1 MTRYNQFLICVPAP
15 SKQVSSQS
23 KVDPLTNLLSIPG
36 VTDECEA
43 TLKAIDELMWNR
55 TVRRHKDALIPYTRR
70 IAGFATAALDG
81 AQMPK
86 DPTMEP
92 EVSPMGSLSDQGL
105 LVTAEADLQRL
116 AFKSEPLKVLARL
129 HTFVSTDE
137 DRGRPR
143 TTNEVND
150 PLRLGSVP
158 PHEVVQERLI
168 QLADIVLESKASSVL
183 VAAIAH
189 AEIAALRPFSQG
201 SYLVARASTRLIL
214 AARDVD
220 NDGLVMSEYGA
231 FLLGRPA
238 YVKALT
244 GYVSG
249 TREGVGAW
257 ISWQGEAIR
266 RGLDMAKELAVMAD
280 TKS

>member
-1 MTRYNQFLICVPAP
+1 M
-15 SKQVSSQS
+15 SSQS
-23 KVDPLTNLLSIPG
+23 TADPLSNLLSIPG
-36 VTDECEA
+36 VSSDCES

-55 TVRRHKDALIPYTRR
+55 AIRRYKDALIPYTRR

-116 AFKSEPLKVLARL
+116 AFKTEPLKVLARL

-143 TTNEVND
+143 TVNEVND
-150 PLRLGSVP
+150 PLRLGSLP
-158 PHEVVQERLI
+158 PHEVLQDRMS
-168 QLADIVLESKASSVL
+168 QLVDLVIESKAPSIL

-189 AEIAALRPFSQG
+189 GELATLRPFTQG

-244 GYVSG
+244 GYMSG

-257 ISWQGEAIR
+257 VTWQGEAIK
-266 RGLDMAKELAVMAD
+266 RGSEMAKELAEMAD
-280 TKS
+280 AKN

>member
-1 MTRYNQFLICVPAP
+1 
-15 SKQVSSQS
+15 
-23 KVDPLTNLLSIPG
+23 
-36 VTDECEA
+36 
-43 TLKAIDELMWNR
+43 MWNR
-55 TVRRHKDALIPYTRR
+55 TIRRHKEALIPYTRR

-105 LVTAEADLQRL
+105 LITAEADLQRL

-129 HTFVSTDE
+129 HTFVSTEDE
-137 DRGRPR
+137 RGRPR
-143 TTNEVND
+143 ITNEVND
-150 PLRLGSVP
+150 PLRMGSLP
-158 PHEVVQERLI
+158 PHEVIQERLN
-168 QLADIVLESKASSVL
+168 QLADLLINSKSSSIL

-189 AEIAALRPFSQG
+189 AEIAALRPFTQG

-214 AARDVD
+214 ASRDVD
-220 NDGLVMSEYGA
+220 NDGIVMSEYGA

-244 GYVSG
+244 GYISG
-249 TREGVGAW
+249 TRDGVAAW
-257 ISWQGEAIR
+257 IAWQGEAIR
-266 RGLDMAKELAVMAD
+266 RGIEMAKELAEMAD
-280 TKS
+280 TKQ

>member
-1 MTRYNQFLICVPAP
+1 M
-15 SKQVSSQS
+15 SSQS
-23 KVDPLTNLLSIPG
+23 KVDPLSNLLTIPG
-36 VTDECEA
+36 VASECET
-43 TLKAIDELMWNR
+43 TLKTIDELMWNR
-55 TVRRHKDALIPYTRR
+55 TVRRHKDALTPYTRR

-116 AFKSEPLKVLARL
+116 SFRTEPLKVLARL
-129 HTFVSTDE
+129 HTFVSTEE

-143 TTNEVND
+143 TTNDVND
-150 PLRLGSVP
+150 PLRLGSLP
-158 PHEVVQERLI
+158 PHEVLQERMS
-168 QLADIVLESKASSVL
+168 QLVDLVIDSKASSIL

-189 AEIAALRPFSQG
+189 AELATLRPFTQG

-244 GYVSG
+244 GYISG
-249 TREGVGAW
+249 TREGVAAW
-257 ISWQGEAIR
+257 VTWQGEAIR
-266 RGLDMAKELAVMAD
+266 RGIDMAKELAEMAD
-280 TKS
+280 VKK

>member
-1 MTRYNQFLICVPAP
+1 M
-15 SKQVSSQS
+15 SSQS
-23 KVDPLTNLLSIPG
+23 KVDPLSNLLKIPG
-36 VTDECEA
+36 VTSECET

-55 TVRRHKDALIPYTRR
+55 TVRRHKDSLIPYTRR

-116 AFKSEPLKVLARL
+116 AFRTEPLKVLARL
-129 HTFVSTDE
+129 HTFVSTDD

-143 TTNEVND
+143 TTNDVND
-150 PLRLGSVP
+150 PLRLGNVP
-158 PHEVVQERLI
+158 PHEVLQERMS
-168 QLADIVLESKASSVL
+168 QLVDLVIESKASSIL

-189 AEIAALRPFSQG
+189 AELATLRPFTQG
-201 SYLVARASTRLIL
+201 SYLIARASTRLIL

-244 GYVSG
+244 GYISG
-249 TREGVGAW
+249 TREGVSAW
-257 ISWQGEAIR
+257 VTWQGEAIR
-266 RGLDMAKELAVMAD
+266 RGTEMAKELAEMAD
-280 TKS
+280 AKK

>member
-1 MTRYNQFLICVPAP
+1 
-15 SKQVSSQS
+15 VSSQS
-23 KVDPLTNLLSIPG
+23 KVDPLSNLLSIPG
-36 VTDECEA
+36 ISSGCDA

-105 LVTAEADLQRL
+105 LVTAEADLQHL
-116 AFKSEPLKVLARL
+116 AFKSEPLKVFARL
-129 HTFVSTDE
+129 HTFVATEDE
-137 DRGRPR
+137 RGRPR
-143 TTNEVND
+143 TTNEIND
-150 PLRLGSVP
+150 PLRLGSLP
-158 PHEVVQERLI
+158 PHEVLQERLS
-168 QLADIVLESKASSVL
+168 QLADLVIESKAPSIL

-189 AEIAALRPFSQG
+189 AELATLRPFSQG

-214 AARDVD
+214 SARNVD

-231 FLLGRPA
+231 FLLGRPV

-244 GYVSG
+244 GYMSG
-249 TREGVGAW
+249 TREGVGAM
-257 ISWQGEAIR
+257 ITWQGEAIR
-266 RGLDMAKELAVMAD
+266 RGAEMAKELAEMAD
-280 TKS
+280 TKR

>member
-1 MTRYNQFLICVPAP
+1 M
-15 SKQVSSQS
+15 SSQS
-23 KVDPLTNLLSIPG
+23 KIDPLSNLLSIPG
-36 VTDECEA
+36 VTSECDA

-105 LVTAEADLQRL
+105 LVTAEADLQHL
-116 AFKSEPLKVLARL
+116 AFRSEPLKVFARL
-129 HTFVSTDE
+129 HTFVSTE
-137 DRGRPR
+137 EERGRPR
-143 TTNEVND
+143 TTNEIND
-150 PLRLGSVP
+150 PLRLGSLP
-158 PHEVVQERLI
+158 PHEVLQERLS
-168 QLADIVLESKASSVL
+168 QLADLVIESKVSSIL

-189 AEIAALRPFSQG
+189 AELATLRPFSQG

-214 AARDVD
+214 SARDVD

-244 GYVSG
+244 GYMSG
-249 TREGVGAW
+249 TREGVGAF

-266 RGLDMAKELAVMAD
+266 RGAEMAKELAEMAD
-280 TKS
+280 TKK

>member
-1 MTRYNQFLICVPAP
+1 LSANQTT
-15 SKQVSSQS
+15 
-23 KVDPLTNLLSIPG
+23 DPLSNLLAIPG
-36 VTDECEA
+36 VASECEV
-43 TLKAIDELMWNR
+43 TLKTIDELMWNR
-55 TVRRHKDALIPYTRR
+55 TIRRHKDALIPYTRR
-70 IAGFATAALDG
+70 IAGYATAALDG

-105 LVTAEADLQRL
+105 LVTAEADLQKL

-129 HTFVSTDE
+129 HTFVSSDD

-143 TTNEVND
+143 TNNEVND

-158 PHEVVQERLI
+158 PHEVLQERMS
-168 QLADIVLESKASSVL
+168 QLVDLVIESKAPSIL

-189 AEIAALRPFSQG
+189 AEIATLRPFTQG
-201 SYLVARASTRLIL
+201 SYLVARAIPRLVL

-244 GYVSG
+244 GYISG

-257 ISWQGEAIR
+257 IAWQGEAIR
-266 RGLDMAKELAVMAD
+266 RGIEMAKELAEMAEA
-280 TKS
+280 KN

>member
-1 MTRYNQFLICVPAP
+1 M
-15 SKQVSSQS
+15 SSQS
-23 KVDPLTNLLSIPG
+23 KVDPLSNLLSIPG

-129 HTFVSTDE
+129 HTFVSADE

-143 TTNEVND
+143 TTNELND
-150 PLRLGSVP
+150 PLRLGSLP

-168 QLADIVLESKASSVL
+168 QLADLIIESKASSVL
-183 VAAIAH
+183 VAAITH
-189 AEIAALRPFSQG
+189 AELAALRPFSQG

-220 NDGLVMSEYGA
+220 NDGLIMSEYGA

-266 RGLDMAKELAVMAD
+266 RGLDMAKELAEMAD
-280 TKS
+280 TKN

>member
-1 MTRYNQFLICVPAP
+1 M
-15 SKQVSSQS
+15 
-23 KVDPLTNLLSIPG
+23 
-36 VTDECEA
+36 

-55 TVRRHKDALIPYTRR
+55 TVRRHQDSLIPYTRR

-116 AFKSEPLKVLARL
+116 AFRTEPLKVLARL
-129 HTFVSTDE
+129 HTFVSTEE

-143 TTNEVND
+143 TSNEVID
-150 PLRLGSVP
+150 PLRLGSLP
-158 PHEVVQERLI
+158 PHEVLQERMS
-168 QLADIVLESKASSVL
+168 QLVDLVIDSKASSIL

-189 AEIAALRPFSQG
+189 AELATLRPFSQG
-201 SYLVARASTRLIL
+201 SYLIARASTRLIL
-214 AARDVD
+214 SARDVD

-244 GYVSG
+244 GYISG
-249 TREGVGAW
+249 TKEGVAAW
-257 ISWQGEAIR
+257 VAWQGEAIR
-266 RGLDMAKELAVMAD
+266 RGTDMAKDLAEMAD
-280 TKS
+280 AKE

>member
-1 MTRYNQFLICVPAP
+1 
-15 SKQVSSQS
+15 VSSQS
-23 KVDPLTNLLSIPG
+23 KVDPLNNLLSFPG
-36 VTDECEA
+36 VSSECET

-55 TVRRHKDALIPYTRR
+55 TLRRHKDALIPYTRR
-70 IAGFATAALDG
+70 ISGFATAALDG

-116 AFKSEPLKVLARL
+116 AFKTEPLKVLARL

-137 DRGRPR
+137 NRGRPR
-143 TTNEVND
+143 TTNEIND
-150 PLRLGSVP
+150 PLRLGSLP
-158 PHEVVQERLI
+158 SHEVLQERLS
-168 QLADIVLESKASSVL
+168 QLAELVIDSKASSIL

-189 AEIAALRPFSQG
+189 AELATLRPFTQG
-201 SYLVARASTRLIL
+201 SYLVARTSTRLIL

-244 GYVSG
+244 AYISG
-249 TREGVGAW
+249 TKEGVAAW
-257 ISWQGEAIR
+257 VSWQGQAIR
-266 RGLDMAKELAVMAD
+266 RGIEMAKELAEMAD
-280 TKS
+280 AKN

>member
-1 MTRYNQFLICVPAP
+1 M
-15 SKQVSSQS
+15 SSQS
-23 KVDPLTNLLSIPG
+23 KVDPLSNLLSIPG
-36 VTDECEA
+36 VVSECEA

-70 IAGFATAALDG
+70 ISGFATAALDG

-92 EVSPMGSLSDQGL
+92 EVSPMGSLSDKGL

-129 HTFVSTDE
+129 HTFVSTEE

-143 TTNEVND
+143 TTNDVND
-150 PLRLGSVP
+150 PLRLGSLP
-158 PHEVVQERLI
+158 PHEVLQERLS
-168 QLADIVLESKASSVL
+168 QLADLVIESKTSSIL
-183 VAAIAH
+183 IAAIAH
-189 AEIAALRPFSQG
+189 AELAALRPFSQG

-214 AARDVD
+214 GARDVD

-249 TREGVGAW
+249 TRDGVSAW
-257 ISWQGEAIR
+257 IAWQGEAIR
-266 RGLDMAKELAVMAD
+266 RGIEMAKELAEMAD
-280 TKS
+280 AKD

>member
-1 MTRYNQFLICVPAP
+1 
-15 SKQVSSQS
+15 VSSQS
-23 KVDPLTNLLSIPG
+23 KLDPLTNLLSIPG
-36 VTDECEA
+36 IAGECDL

-129 HTFVSTDE
+129 HTFVSTE
-137 DRGRPR
+137 QDRGRPR
-143 TTNEVND
+143 TNNDLND
-150 PLRLGSVP
+150 PLRLGSLP
-158 PHEVVQERLI
+158 PHEILPERLS
-168 QLADIVLESKASSVL
+168 QLADLIVESKASSIL

-189 AEIAALRPFSQG
+189 AELASLRPFSQG

-220 NDGLVMSEYGA
+220 IDGLVMSEYGA

-238 YVKALT
+238 YVKALM
-244 GYVSG
+244 GYISG
-249 TREGVGAW
+249 TPDGVSAW

-266 RGLDMAKELAVMAD
+266 RGTEMAKELAEMAE
-280 TKS
+280 TKTNLNFG

>member
-1 MTRYNQFLICVPAP
+1 M
-15 SKQVSSQS
+15 SSQS
-23 KVDPLTNLLSIPG
+23 KVDPLSNLLTIPG
-36 VTDECEA
+36 VASECET

-55 TVRRHKDALIPYTRR
+55 TVRRHKDSLIPYTRR

-116 AFKSEPLKVLARL
+116 AFRTEPLKVLARL
-129 HTFVSTDE
+129 HTFVSTDD

-143 TTNEVND
+143 TTNDVND

-158 PHEVVQERLI
+158 PHEVLQERMS
-168 QLADIVLESKASSVL
+168 QLVDLVIESKASSIL

-189 AEIAALRPFSQG
+189 AELATLRPFTQG
-201 SYLVARASTRLIL
+201 SYLVARASARLIL
-214 AARDVD
+214 ADRDVD
-220 NDGLVMSEYGA
+220 NDGLVMTEYGA

-244 GYVSG
+244 GYISG
-249 TREGVGAW
+249 TREGVSAW
-257 ISWQGEAIR
+257 VTWQGEAIR
-266 RGLDMAKELAVMAD
+266 RGVEMAKELAEMAD
-280 TKS
+280 TKK

>member
-1 MTRYNQFLICVPAP
+1 M
-15 SKQVSSQS
+15 SSQS
-23 KVDPLTNLLSIPG
+23 RADPLSNLLAIPG
-36 VTDECEA
+36 VANECET

-55 TVRRHKDALIPYTRR
+55 TVRRHKDSLIPYTRR

-116 AFKSEPLKVLARL
+116 AFRTEPLKVLARL

-143 TTNEVND
+143 ITNDVND
-150 PLRLGSVP
+150 PLRLGSLP
-158 PHEVVQERLI
+158 PHEVLQERMS
-168 QLADIVLESKASSVL
+168 QLVDLVIESKASSIL

-189 AEIAALRPFSQG
+189 AELATLRPFTKG

-244 GYVSG
+244 GYISG
-249 TREGVGAW
+249 TREGVAGWVA
-257 ISWQGEAIR
+257 WQGEAIR
-266 RGLDMAKELAVMAD
+266 RGIDMAKELAEMAD
-280 TKS
+280 AKK

>member
-1 MTRYNQFLICVPAP
+1 MA
-15 SKQVSSQS
+15 SQS
-23 KVDPLTNLLSIPG
+23 KIDPLSNLLLIPG
-36 VTDECEA
+36 VTSQCDV

-55 TVRRHKDALIPYTRR
+55 TVRRHKYALIPYTRR

-105 LVTAEADLQRL
+105 LVTAEADLQHL
-116 AFKSEPLKVLARL
+116 AFESEPLKVFARL
-129 HTFVSTDE
+129 HTFVSTEE

-143 TTNEVND
+143 ITNEVND
-150 PLRLGSVP
+150 PLRLGSLP
-158 PHEVVQERLI
+158 PHEVLQERLS
-168 QLADIVLESKASSVL
+168 QLADLVIESKAPSIL
-183 VAAIAH
+183 VAAIVH
-189 AEIAALRPFSQG
+189 AELATLRPFSQG

-214 AARDVD
+214 SARSVD

-244 GYVSG
+244 GYMSG
-249 TREGVGAW
+249 TREGVGAM

-266 RGLDMAKELAVMAD
+266 KGAEMAKELAEMAD
-280 TKS
+280 TKK

>member
-1 MTRYNQFLICVPAP
+1 
-15 SKQVSSQS
+15 VSSRF
-23 KVDPLTNLLSIPG
+23 KVDPLSNLLTIPG
-36 VTDECEA
+36 LANECET

-55 TVRRHKDALIPYTRR
+55 PMRRHKDALIPYTRR

-116 AFKSEPLKVLARL
+116 AFRTEPLKVLARL
-129 HTFVSTDE
+129 HTFVSTEDE
-137 DRGRPR
+137 RGRPR
-143 TTNEVND
+143 TTNDVND
-150 PLRLGSVP
+150 PLRLGSLP
-158 PHEVVQERLI
+158 PHEVLQERLS
-168 QLADIVLESKASSVL
+168 QLTDLVIESKVPSIL

-189 AEIAALRPFSQG
+189 AELATLRPFTQG

-231 FLLGRPA
+231 FLLGRPG
-238 YVKALT
+238 YVKALG
-244 GYVSG
+244 GYISG
-249 TREGVGAW
+249 TREGVAAW
-257 ISWQGEAIR
+257 VAWQGEAIR
-266 RGLDMAKELAVMAD
+266 RGIDMAKELAEIAD
-280 TKS
+280 AKK

>member
-1 MTRYNQFLICVPAP
+1 MSF
-15 SKQVSSQS
+15 QS
-23 KVDPLTNLLSIPG
+23 KVDPLVNLQAIPG
-36 VTDECEA
+36 VTNECET

-55 TVRRHKDALIPYTRR
+55 TVRRHKDALIPYARR

-116 AFKSEPLKVLARL
+116 AFRAEPLKVLARL

-143 TTNEVND
+143 TSNEVND
-150 PLRLGSVP
+150 PLRLGSLP
-158 PHEVVQERLI
+158 PHEVLQERMS
-168 QLADIVLESKASSVL
+168 QLVNLVIESKASSIM

-189 AEIAALRPFSQG
+189 AELATLRPFAQG

-238 YVKALT
+238 YVGALT
-244 GYVSG
+244 GYISG
-249 TREGVGAW
+249 TREGVAAW
-257 ISWQGEAIR
+257 VAWQGEAIR
-266 RGLDMAKELAVMAD
+266 RGIDMAKELAEMAD
-280 TKS
+280 AKK

>member
-1 MTRYNQFLICVPAP
+1 MSANFQA
-15 SKQVSSQS
+15 
-23 KVDPLTNLLSIPG
+23 DPLSNLLTIPG
-36 VTDECEA
+36 VAEECET

-55 TVRRHKDALIPYTRR
+55 TVRRHKESLIPYTRR
-70 IAGFATAALDG
+70 ISGFATAALDG

-92 EVSPMGSLSDQGL
+92 EFSPMGSLSDQGL

-129 HTFVSTDE
+129 HTFVSTGE

-143 TTNEVND
+143 TTNDIND
-150 PLRLGSVP
+150 PLRLGNLPS
-158 PHEVVQERLI
+158 HEVLQERLT
-168 QLADIVLESKASSVL
+168 QLVNLVIDSKAPSLL

-189 AEIAALRPFSQG
+189 AELAILRPFSEG

-231 FLLGRPA
+231 FLVGRPA

-244 GYVSG
+244 GYASG
-249 TREGVGAW
+249 TREGLGAW
-257 ISWQGEAIR
+257 ILWQGQAIR
-266 RGLDMAKELAVMAD
+266 RGVEMAKELAQMAES
-280 TKS
+280 KN

>member
-1 MTRYNQFLICVPAP
+1 M
-15 SKQVSSQS
+15 SSQS
-23 KVDPLTNLLSIPG
+23 KVDPLSNLLTIPG
-36 VTDECEA
+36 VASECET

-55 TVRRHKDALIPYTRR
+55 TVRRHKDSLIPYTRR

-105 LVTAEADLQRL
+105 LITAEADLQRL
-116 AFKSEPLKVLARL
+116 AFRTEPLKVLARL
-129 HTFVSTDE
+129 HTFVSTDD

-143 TTNEVND
+143 TTNDVND

-158 PHEVVQERLI
+158 PHEVLQERMS
-168 QLADIVLESKASSVL
+168 QLVDLVIESKASSIL

-189 AEIAALRPFSQG
+189 AELATLRPFTQG

-244 GYVSG
+244 GYISG
-249 TREGVGAW
+249 TREGVAMWVG
-257 ISWQGEAIR
+257 WQGEAIR
-266 RGLDMAKELAVMAD
+266 RGIDMAKELAEMAD
-280 TKS
+280 TKK

>member
-1 MTRYNQFLICVPAP
+1 M
-15 SKQVSSQS
+15 SSQS
-23 KVDPLTNLLSIPG
+23 KVDPLSNLLTIPG
-36 VTDECEA
+36 VASECET

-55 TVRRHKDALIPYTRR
+55 TVRRHKDSLIPYTRR

-116 AFKSEPLKVLARL
+116 AFRTEPLKVLARL
-129 HTFVSTDE
+129 HTFVSTDD

-143 TTNEVND
+143 TTNDVND

-158 PHEVVQERLI
+158 PHEVLQERMS
-168 QLADIVLESKASSVL
+168 QLVDLVIESKASSIL

-189 AEIAALRPFSQG
+189 AELATLRPFTQG

-214 AARDVD
+214 AARNVD
-220 NDGLVMSEYGA
+220 NDGLVMTEYGA

-244 GYVSG
+244 GYISG
-249 TREGVGAW
+249 TREGVSAW
-257 ISWQGEAIR
+257 VTWQGEAIR
-266 RGLDMAKELAVMAD
+266 RGVEMAKELAEMAD
-280 TKS
+280 TKK

>member
-1 MTRYNQFLICVPAP
+1 
-15 SKQVSSQS
+15 VSSQS
-23 KVDPLTNLLSIPG
+23 KADPLSNILTIPG
-36 VTDECEA
+36 VASDCEI

-92 EVSPMGSLSDQGL
+92 EASPMGSLSDQGL

-116 AFKSEPLKVLARL
+116 AFRTEPLKVLARL
-129 HTFVSTDE
+129 HTFVSTEE

-143 TTNEVND
+143 TTNDVND
-150 PLRLGSVP
+150 PLRLGSLP
-158 PHEVVQERLI
+158 SHEVLQERMS
-168 QLADIVLESKASSVL
+168 QLVDLVIDSKASSIL

-189 AEIAALRPFSQG
+189 AELATLRPFSKG

-220 NDGLVMSEYGA
+220 NDGLVMSESGA

-244 GYVSG
+244 GYISG
-249 TREGVGAW
+249 TKEGVAAW
-257 ISWQGEAIR
+257 VAWQGEAIR
-266 RGLDMAKELAVMAD
+266 RGTDMAKELAEMAD
-280 TKS
+280 AKK

>member
-1 MTRYNQFLICVPAP
+1 M
-15 SKQVSSQS
+15 SSQS
-23 KVDPLTNLLSIPG
+23 KVDPLSDVLSIPG
-36 VTDECEA
+36 VASDCQT

-92 EVSPMGSLSDQGL
+92 EVSPMGSLADQGL

-116 AFKSEPLKVLARL
+116 AFRTEPLKVLARL

-143 TTNEVND
+143 TTNDVND
-150 PLRLGSVP
+150 PLRLGSLP
-158 PHEVVQERLI
+158 PHDVLQERMS
-168 QLADIVLESKASSVL
+168 QLVDLVIESKAPSIL

-189 AEIAALRPFSQG
+189 AELATLRPFTQG

-244 GYVSG
+244 GYISG
-249 TREGVGAW
+249 TQEGVASW
-257 ISWQGEAIR
+257 VAWQGQAIQ
-266 RGLDMAKELAVMAD
+266 RGIEMAKELAEMAD
-280 TKS
+280 VKK

>member
-1 MTRYNQFLICVPAP
+1 MSA
-15 SKQVSSQS
+15 QS
-23 KVDPLTNLLSIPG
+23 KVDPLSSLLTIPG
-36 VTDECEA
+36 VASECEI

-55 TVRRHKDALIPYTRR
+55 TVRRHKDSLIPYTRR

-105 LVTAEADLQRL
+105 LVTAEAELQRL
-116 AFKSEPLKVLARL
+116 AFRTEPLKVLARL
-129 HTFVSTDE
+129 HTFVSTDD

-143 TTNEVND
+143 TTNDVND

-158 PHEVVQERLI
+158 PHEVLQERMS
-168 QLADIVLESKASSVL
+168 QLVDLVIESKASSIL

-189 AEIAALRPFSQG
+189 AELATLRPFTQG

-214 AARDVD
+214 ADRDVD
-220 NDGLVMSEYGA
+220 NDGLVMTEYGA

-244 GYVSG
+244 GYISG
-249 TREGVGAW
+249 TREGVSAW
-257 ISWQGEAIR
+257 VTWQGEAIR
-266 RGLDMAKELAVMAD
+266 RGVEMAKELAEMAD
-280 TKS
+280 TKK

>member
-1 MTRYNQFLICVPAP
+1 M
-15 SKQVSSQS
+15 SSQS
-23 KVDPLTNLLSIPG
+23 KVDPLSNLLKIPG
-36 VTDECEA
+36 VTSECET

-55 TVRRHKDALIPYTRR
+55 TVRRHKDSLIPYTRR

-116 AFKSEPLKVLARL
+116 AFRTEPLQVLARL
-129 HTFVSTDE
+129 HTFVSTDD

-143 TTNEVND
+143 TTNDVND
-150 PLRLGSVP
+150 PLRLGNVP
-158 PHEVVQERLI
+158 PHEVLQERMS
-168 QLADIVLESKASSVL
+168 QLVDLVIESKASSIL

-189 AEIAALRPFSQG
+189 AELATLRPFTQG
-201 SYLVARASTRLIL
+201 SYLIARASTRLIL

-244 GYVSG
+244 GYISG
-249 TREGVGAW
+249 TREGVSAW
-257 ISWQGEAIR
+257 VTWQGEAIR
-266 RGLDMAKELAVMAD
+266 RGTEMAKELAEMAGA
-280 TKS
+280 KK

>member
-1 MTRYNQFLICVPAP
+1 MT
-15 SKQVSSQS
+15 SHSTS
-23 KVDPLTNLLSIPG
+23 DPLSKLLTIPG
-36 VTDECEA
+36 VIADCDA

-70 IAGFATAALDG
+70 IAGYATAALDG

-105 LVTAEADLQRL
+105 LITAEADLQRL
-116 AFKSEPLKVLARL
+116 AFKTEPLKVLARL
-129 HTFVSTDE
+129 HTFVSTQD

-143 TTNEVND
+143 TTNEISD
-150 PLRLGSVP
+150 PLRLGSLP
-158 PHEVVQERLI
+158 PHEVLQERLS
-168 QLADIVLESKASSVL
+168 QLVNLVNESKVSSIL
-183 VAAIAH
+183 VAAIVH
-189 AEIAALRPFSQG
+189 AELATLRPFAQG

-220 NDGLVMSEYGA
+220 SDGLVMSEYGA

-238 YVKALT
+238 YVQALS
-244 GYVSG
+244 GYASG
-249 TREGVGAW
+249 TPQGVGAW
-257 ISWQGEAIR
+257 VSWQGQAIQK
-266 RGLDMAKELAVMAD
+266 GLEMAKELAEMAD
-280 TKS
+280 SRK

>member
-1 MTRYNQFLICVPAP
+1 M
-15 SKQVSSQS
+15 SSQS
-23 KVDPLTNLLSIPG
+23 KVDPLSNLLAIPG
-36 VTDECEA
+36 VASDCEI

-70 IAGFATAALDG
+70 ISGFATAALDG

-116 AFKSEPLKVLARL
+116 AFRTEPLKVLARL
-129 HTFVSTDE
+129 HTFVSTEE

-143 TTNEVND
+143 TTNDVND
-150 PLRLGSVP
+150 PLRLGNLP
-158 PHEVVQERLI
+158 PHEVLQERMS
-168 QLADIVLESKASSVL
+168 QLVDLVIKSKASSIL
-183 VAAIAH
+183 VAAIVH
-189 AEIAALRPFSQG
+189 AELATLRPFSQG

-244 GYVSG
+244 GYISG
-249 TREGVGAW
+249 TQEGVAAW
-257 ISWQGEAIR
+257 VAWQGEAIR
-266 RGLDMAKELAVMAD
+266 RGTDMAKELAEMAD
-280 TKS
+280 TKK

>member
-1 MTRYNQFLICVPAP
+1 VA
-15 SKQVSSQS
+15 SQS
-23 KVDPLTNLLSIPG
+23 KFDPLSNLHSIPAIAS
-36 VTDECEA
+36 ECES

-55 TVRRHKDALIPYTRR
+55 TVRRHKESLISYTRR
-70 IAGFATAALDG
+70 IAGYATAALDG

-92 EVSPMGSLSDQGL
+92 EVSPMGSLSEQGL

-129 HTFVSTDE
+129 HTFVSTGE
-137 DRGRPR
+137 ERGRPR
-143 TTNEVND
+143 TTNEVID
-150 PLRLGSVP
+150 PLRLGNLP
-158 PHEVVQERLI
+158 PQEVVQERLS
-168 QLADIVLESKASSVL
+168 QLADLIIDSAAPSIL

-189 AEIAALRPFSQG
+189 AELATLRPFSQG

-220 NDGLVMSEYGA
+220 TDGLVMSEYGA

-244 GYVSG
+244 GYMSG
-249 TREGVGAW
+249 TREGMEALLIW
-257 ISWQGEAIR
+257 NSEAIQK
-266 RGLDMAKELAVMAD
+266 GIGMAKELAEMAD
-280 TKS
+280 AKN

>member
-1 MTRYNQFLICVPAP
+1 M
-15 SKQVSSQS
+15 SSQS
-23 KVDPLTNLLSIPG
+23 KVDPLSNLLSIPS
-36 VTDECEA
+36 VVSDCQT

-92 EVSPMGSLSDQGL
+92 EVSPMGSLADQGL
-105 LVTAEADLQRL
+105 LVTAEADLQRF
-116 AFKSEPLKVLARL
+116 AFRTEPLKVLARL
-129 HTFVSTDE
+129 HTFVSTDD

-143 TTNEVND
+143 TTNYVND
-150 PLRLGSVP
+150 PLRLGSLP
-158 PHEVVQERLI
+158 PHEVLQERMS
-168 QLADIVLESKASSVL
+168 QLVDLVIESKAPSIL

-189 AEIAALRPFSQG
+189 AELATLRPFTQG

-244 GYVSG
+244 GYISG
-249 TREGVGAW
+249 TQEGVASW
-257 ISWQGEAIR
+257 VAWQGQAIQ
-266 RGLDMAKELAVMAD
+266 RGIEMAKELAEMAD
-280 TKS
+280 VKK

>member
-1 MTRYNQFLICVPAP
+1 M
-15 SKQVSSQS
+15 SSQS
-23 KVDPLTNLLSIPG
+23 KVDPLSNLLTIPRIS
-36 VTDECEA
+36 DECES

-55 TVRRHKDALIPYTRR
+55 TVRRHKDALVPYTRR

-116 AFKSEPLKVLARL
+116 AFRTEPLKVLARL

-143 TTNEVND
+143 TTNDVND
-150 PLRLGSVP
+150 PLRLGSLP
-158 PHEVVQERLI
+158 PHEVLQERMS
-168 QLADIVLESKASSVL
+168 QLVDLVIESKASSIL
-183 VAAIAH
+183 VAAIVH
-189 AEIAALRPFSQG
+189 AELVTLRPFTQG

-244 GYVSG
+244 GYISG
-249 TREGVGAW
+249 TREGVAAW
-257 ISWQGEAIR
+257 VAWQGEAIR
-266 RGLDMAKELAVMAD
+266 RGIEMAKELAEMAD
-280 TKS
+280 AKS